1 MLGSEYE
8 TVRDAGGRLAT
19 FAGLELGLDALLDSA
34 ASAKDRAVRR
44 GAATVCAGWAAS
56 TSNAAVARE
65 RLAGFFNDE
74 DEKVRGAAAEVA
86 GTLRGRDLDPQ
97 LDLLRSLI
105 SSPAFPEALPQLL
118 LTLEQSTDRVAEL
131 ALLCAE
137 RFIETQKNEMH
148 DIRTGA
154 AGDARHIGQLVL
166 RTYSQA
172 DSQDMRRRALDSID
186 ELLRFEA
193 YGFGDLV
200 SAAER

>member
-8 TVRDAGGRLAT
+8 AVREAGGRLAA

-34 ASAKDRAVRR
+34 AGAKDTAARR

-56 TSNAAVARE
+56 TSNAGMAAE
-65 RLAGFFNDE
+65 RLVEFFDDE
-74 DEKVRGAAAEVA
+74 DETVRGAAAEVA

-97 LDLLRSLI
+97 LNLLRSLI

-131 ALLCAE
+131 ALLCSE
-137 RFIETQKNEMH
+137 RFVETHKNEMH

-154 AGDARHIGQLVL
+154 AGDAGHVGQLVL

-172 DSQDMRRRALDSID
+172 SGKDMRRRALDSID